1 MLEMFAA
8 VQTWLTL
15 ICGVHIGVNLRDK
28 DFFCDEVHVNEKST
42 AEPHL
47 RPSGDMLTAHL
58 LALLKGWSAY
68 GYELAQRLEEAGLG
82 ELNKGSI
89 YRMLRQMERS
99 GLVSS
104 SWDTSS
110 DGPARRVYDMTAA
123 GKMFLDNWLA
133 FIDAHRRGLE
143 ELAGLAAAAHAVNDG
158 ANAAGPG
165 RAKQGGRKKS
175 A

>member
-1 MLEMFAA
+1 MVRTHVFTA
-8 VQTWLTL
+8 
-15 ICGVHIGVNLRDK
+15 N
-28 DFFCDEVHVNEKST
+28 EVIVNEKSP
-42 AEPHL
+42 AEPQL

-68 GYELAQRLEEAGLG
+68 GYELAQRLEDAGFG

-104 SWDTSS
+104 RWDTSN
-110 DGPARRVYDMTAA
+110 DGPARRIYNLTQA
-123 GKMFLDNWLA
+123 GGLFLDHWLA

-143 ELAGLAAAAHAVNDG
+143 QLAGLAGNAMSDAAEAARP
-158 ANAAGPG
+158 AN
-165 RAKQGGRKKS
+165 RKKT

>member
-1 MLEMFAA
+1 M
-8 VQTWLTL
+8 
-15 ICGVHIGVNLRDK
+15 
-28 DFFCDEVHVNEKST
+28 NEKST

-104 SWDTSS
+104 TWDTSS
-110 DGPARRVYDMTAA
+110 DGPARRVYNMTSA

-143 ELAGLAAAAHAVNDG
+143 ELAGLATAARAVNDE
-158 ANAAGPG
+158 ASAEGPA
-165 RAKQGGRKKS
+165 RSKQGSRKKS

>member
-1 MLEMFAA
+1 M
-8 VQTWLTL
+8 
-15 ICGVHIGVNLRDK
+15 
-28 DFFCDEVHVNEKST
+28 NEKST

-104 SWDTSS
+104 TWDTSN
-110 DGPARRVYDMTAA
+110 DGPARRVYNMTAA

-143 ELAGLAAAAHAVNDG
+143 QLAGLAAASNAVNDDAIAEG
-158 ANAAGPG
+158 QA
-165 RAKQGGRKKS
+165 RTRQGGRKKS

>member
-1 MLEMFAA
+1 M
-8 VQTWLTL
+8 
-15 ICGVHIGVNLRDK
+15 
-28 DFFCDEVHVNEKST
+28 NEKPT

-110 DGPARRVYDMTAA
+110 DGPARRVYNMTAA

-143 ELAGLAAAAHAVNDG
+143 ELAGLAAATQAVNDG
-158 ANAAGPG
+158 AQAEGQA
-165 RAKQGGRKKS
+165 RSRQGGRKKS

>member
-1 MLEMFAA
+1 MS
-8 VQTWLTL
+8 TSGTK
-15 ICGVHIGVNLRDK
+15 I
-28 DFFCDEVHVNEKST
+28 FFCDEVYVNEKST

-68 GYELAQRLEEAGLG
+68 GYELAQRLEDAGLG

-110 DGPARRVYDMTAA
+110 DGPARRVYDTTAA
-123 GKMFLDNWLA
+123 GKIFLDNWLA

-143 ELAGLAAAAHAVNDG
+143 ELAGLAAAAHAVND
-158 ANAAGPG
+158 AAHAESPV
-165 RAKQGGRKKS
+165 RSKQGGRKKS